1 MNTSFSARKAAVVAT
16 VQAQGGTVEA
26 MYFNSSSS
34 DWDWMVI
41 MDTATNPSIQ
51 AKAQILASGSYE
63 SIIIEHVQTAEE
75 ADGQGSVQHETA

>member
-1 MNTSFSARKAAVVAT
+1 
-16 VQAQGGTVEA
+16 
-26 MYFNSSSS
+26 
-34 DWDWMVI
+34 MVI